1 MGIAAIVSLA
11 VGIYESIAI
20 PEYDSEGHK
29 VMGIKWVE
37 GLVIICAITIVV
49 LVGRINDF
57 QKDKQFRKLN
67 AKKEDRQVKV
77 NKESPNISNNT
88 KV

>member
-20 PEYDSEGHK
+20 PEYDNEGNK
-29 VMGIKWVE
+29 ILGIKWVE

-49 LVGRINDF
+49 LVGSINDF

-77 NKESPNISNNT
+77 NKI
-88 KV
+88 